1 MGIGDSTEFRF
12 RKNSA
17 CRKMVIMHPRDIAA
31 AAAIV
36 LLWSVNFS
44 VNKIAVG
51 QFPPVLMVAMRFA
64 LIAAMLAPFLKPT
77 GKPFWRIALIAFTLG
92 GLHFGLFF
100 AGLKGIGAG
109 MSAIVG
115 QLAVPFSAVL
125 AAVFFHERTGLLQ
138 VAGMAVA
145 FAGIYIIV
153 GEPRLELDALHLGL
167 SVASA
172 LAFAAANIQIKQLGS
187 VNGFALNAWIAIL
200 AAPQLALVSLM
211 IEDDQ
216 LAALA
221 AADWRGWSA
230 MAFTT
235 VSGGILAYGLWYYL
249 LGRYPVNRIVP
260 LTLMAP
266 AFAVL
271 IAGVALDEPLTLKV
285 LGGAVLTLLG
295 VAAIQLRQAPPRER
309 GPAL

>member
-1 MGIGDSTEFRF
+1 
-12 RKNSA
+12 
-17 CRKMVIMHPRDIAA
+17 MHPRDIAA

-51 QFPPVLMVAMRFA
+51 QFPPVLMVALRFL
-64 LIAAMLAPFLKPT
+64 LIGAMLAPLLRPT

-100 AGLKGIGAG
+100 SGLKGIGAG

-125 AAVFFHERTGLLQ
+125 AAVFFRERTGLPQ

-145 FAGIYIIV
+145 FAGIYVIV
-153 GEPRLELDALHLGL
+153 GEPRLEFDALHLGL
-167 SVASA
+167 SVAAA
-172 LAFAAANIQIKQLGS
+172 LAFAAANIQIKQLGP

-200 AAPQLALVSLM
+200 AAPQLAVVSLI
-211 IEDDQ
+211 IEDNH

-260 LTLMAP
+260 LTLLAP

-271 IAGVALDEPLTLKV
+271 IAGVALDEPLTFKV
-285 LGGAVLTLLG
+285 LGGAALTLLG
-295 VAAIQLRQAPPRER
+295 VAAIQLRQAPPRDR

>member
-1 MGIGDSTEFRF
+1 MQ
-12 RKNSA
+12 
-17 CRKMVIMHPRDIAA
+17 PRDITA

-44 VNKIAVG
+44 VNKIAVS
-51 QFPPVLMVAMRFA
+51 QLPPVLMVAMRFV
-64 LIAAMLAPFLKPT
+64 LIGAMLAPLLRPI

-100 AGLKGIGAG
+100 SGLKGIGAG
-109 MSAIVG
+109 MSAIVA

-125 AAVFFHERTGLLQ
+125 AAAFFRERTGLPQ
-138 VAGMAVA
+138 VAGMAIA
-145 FAGIYIIV
+145 FTGIYVIV
-153 GEPRLELDALHLGL
+153 GEPKLEFDALHLGL
-167 SVASA
+167 AIASA
-172 LAFAAANIQIKQLGS
+172 LAFAAANIQIKLLGP
-187 VNGFALNAWIAIL
+187 VNGFVLNAWIAVL
-200 AAPQLALVSLM
+200 AAPQLAVASL
-211 IEDDQ
+211 ILEDGQ

-230 MAFTT
+230 MIFTT
-235 VSGGILAYGLWYYL
+235 VSGGVLAYGLWYYL

-271 IAGVALDEPLTLKV
+271 IAGFALDEPLTWKV
-285 LGGAVLTLLG
+285 LAGAALTLAG
-295 VAAIQLRQAPPRER
+295 VAAIQVRQAPPGRPQ
-309 GPAL
+309 PAP